1 MGQRPN
7 SHRWAANDDRRQP
20 DRDAAPAAEGRAARP
35 ARRLALPLAICVLL
49 SLAVGLVFVQT
60 LAHGFVNL
68 DDNKYVYENPWT
80 AEGLSLHSI
89 RGAFTHVYA
98 SNWIPLTWISLMADH
113 QFYGLHAGGYH
124 LSNML
129 LHAATAMLLFLVL
142 WRMTGRLWP
151 SALVAALFAIHPLR
165 AESVA
170 WVTERKDVLSGLFFM
185 LTLAAYV
192 NYVHR
197 GPSLGRYLAVM
208 APFALGLLCK
218 AMLVTLPALLLLL
231 DYWPLGRL
239 TGSSH
244 RQTSPQPLAG
254 RPTKRAAHAKAGTPG
269 RAAGSPQTALDR
281 IPLAWRLVIEK
292 LPLLFLVVL
301 SSTITLSIQGQA
313 LASSEVIPWGWRI
326 SSALISYVIYL
337 RQLFLPIGLAAL
349 YPPGV
354 LHFPIWKVLG
364 SALILIAVTAVVFL
378 RRRQQPYLLVGWL
391 WYLGMLLPV
400 IGLVHVGLTARADRF
415 TYLPEIGLCLALV
428 WAAADACR
436 SARVRRRAGW
446 AALLALPVLLAG
458 GWRQASFWHDSETLW
473 NHTLAC
479 TTGNSVA
486 HNSLGVALVMQ
497 GRLDEALEH
506 YRAALAIDPQD
517 VDPYCNIAGILATKG
532 RLEEA
537 VASYRKALENEPDH
551 VKARSDLG
559 DLLVQLGR
567 LDEAAACYEKA
578 LEYQSDDALVHRN
591 LGDLLRRLGRY
602 DEAIAHFQ
610 KAIEFTPGDADAHIN
625 LGLGYQA
632 EGKTELAM
640 NQFRQALAIQPNL
653 AEAHY
658 NVAVALANEGRF
670 SEAFRHC
677 REAVKIRPDKLAFP
691 QRLAWLLATCPEAS
705 LRNGAE
711 AIELAERVNQFC
723 QGKRIDA
730 LDTLAA
736 AYAEGGRFADAVA
749 TVRRALE
756 IARQR
761 DDRASIEVMQS
772 RLALY
777 EKGQPFRQL
786 PAAAAKSSPKP

>member
-1 MGQRPN
+1 LRGPPKL
-7 SHRWAANDDRRQP
+7 ADDH
-20 DRDAAPAAEGRAARP
+20 AARLS
-35 ARRLALPLAICVLL
+35 RRLALPLAICALL
-49 SLAVGLVFVQT
+49 SLAVGLVFAQT
-60 LAHGFVNL
+60 LTHGFVNL
-68 DDNKYVYENPWT
+68 DDAKYVYENPWT
-80 AEGLSLHSI
+80 AEGLTVHSI

-98 SNWIPLTWISLMADH
+98 SNWVPLTWISLMADY

-124 LSNML
+124 LTNML

-142 WRMTGRLWP
+142 WRMTGRLWL
-151 SALVAALFAIHPLR
+151 SALVAALFAVHPLR

-185 LTLAAYV
+185 LTLVAYV

-197 GPSLGRYLAVM
+197 GPSLWRYLLVM
-208 APFALGLLCK
+208 ALFALGLLSK

-239 TGSSH
+239 AGSAH

-254 RPTKRAAHAKAGTPG
+254 RPARGVANTKAGT
-269 RAAGSPQTALDR
+269 RRRVRCSPQTALGH
-281 IPLAWRLVIEK
+281 IPLSWRLVIEK
-292 LPLLFLVVL
+292 LPLAFLVVVC
-301 SSTITLSIQGQA
+301 STITLSIQGRA
-313 LASSEVIPWGWRI
+313 LASSDVIPWEWRI
-326 SSALISYVIYL
+326 QSALISYVIYL
-337 RQLFLPIGLAAL
+337 RQLFLPVGLAAV

-364 SALILIAVTAVVFL
+364 SALILIAVTAAVVL
-378 RRRQQPYLLVGWL
+378 RRRRYPYLLVGWF

-400 IGLVHVGLTARADRF
+400 IGLLHVGLTARADRF
-415 TYLPEIGLCLALV
+415 TYLPEIGLCVALV

-436 SARVRRRAGW
+436 SSRARRRAGW
-446 AALLALPVLLAG
+446 AALLALPVLLG
-458 GWRQASFWHDSETLW
+458 CGWRQVSFWRDSETLW
-473 NHTLAC
+473 THALAC
-479 TTGNSVA
+479 TSGNSVA
-486 HNSLGVALVMQ
+486 HNSLGVALVAQ
-497 GRLDEALEH
+497 GRLDEALKH
-506 YRAALAIDPQD
+506 YQAAMAIDPQD
-517 VDPYCNIAGILATKG
+517 ADPGCNVAGILATQG
-532 RLEEA
+532 RVEEA
-537 VASYRKALENEPDH
+537 VAGYKKVLEIEPDH

-559 DLLVQLGR
+559 DLLTQLGR

-591 LGDLLRRLGRY
+591 LGDLLGRLGRY

-610 KAIEFTPGDADAHIN
+610 RAVELAPADAAAHNN
-625 LGLGYQA
+625 LGMAYQA

-640 NQFRQALAIQPNL
+640 THFRQALALRPNN

-677 REAVKIRPDKLAFP
+677 REAVQLRPDKIAFP
-691 QRLAWLLATCPEAS
+691 QRLAWMLATCPDAS
-705 LRNGAE
+705 LRNGKE
-711 AIELAERVNQFC
+711 AIELGERVNRFC
-723 QGKRIDA
+723 RGQRIDA

-736 AYAEGGRFADAVA
+736 AYAEGGRFAEAVA
-749 TVRRALE
+749 TARQAWD

-761 DDRASIEVMQS
+761 DDRASMDAMQA

-777 EKGQPFRQL
+777 QKGKPFRQM
-786 PAAAAKSSPKP
+786 PSAARASSPKP